1 MSLGAAPEWRYQ
13 VSARVLVIDD
23 DQDFRASVRSLLE
36 GRGYE
41 VFEAVSGHD
50 GLRKVKE
57 CKPDVI
63 LLDVMMETT
72 EEGYGVVYSLRHR
85 DEYAA
90 CRDTPVFMVSSIQES
105 PDERYPMSA
114 ETELIRPD
122 RYLTKPL
129 NIPRFFELLEKAL
142 PPASRAR
149 A

>member
-1 MSLGAAPEWRYQ
+1 M
-13 VSARVLVIDD
+13 SARVLVIDD
-23 DQDFRASVRSLLE
+23 DKDFRASVKSLLE

-41 VFEAVSGHD
+41 VFEALSGHD

-63 LLDVMMETT
+63 LLDVMMETSV
-72 EEGYGVVYSLRHR
+72 EGYGVAYSLKNQ

-90 CRDTPVFMVSSIQES
+90 YRDIPLFMVSSIEES
-105 PDERYPMSA
+105 PDERFPMSA
-114 ETELIRPD
+114 ETEMIRPD

-129 NIPRFFELLEKAL
+129 NIARFFELLEKAL
-142 PPASRAR
+142 PLASRAR

>member
-1 MSLGAAPEWRYQ
+1 MWRGAAPEWRYQ

-41 VFEAVSGHD
+41 VLEAVSGDD

-57 CKPDVI
+57 FKPDVI
-63 LLDVMMETT
+63 LLDVMMATPV
-72 EEGYGVVYSLRHR
+72 EGYGVVYSLKYQ
-85 DEYAA
+85 DQYAA
-90 CRDTPVFMVSSIQES
+90 CRDTPVFMVSSIEQS
-105 PDERYPMSA
+105 PDELFPLSA
-114 ETELIRPD
+114 ETEMIRPD

-129 NIPRFFELLEKAL
+129 NVARFFELLEKAL

>member
-1 MSLGAAPEWRYQ
+1 MWLRTAPEWRYQ
-13 VSARVLVIDD
+13 VSVKVLVIDD

-50 GLRKVKE
+50 GLQKVKE

-72 EEGYGVVYSLRHR
+72 EEGYGVVYSLKHR

-105 PDERYPMSA
+105 PDERYPLSA

-142 PPASRAR
+142 PRAAR
-149 A
+149 PSG

>member
-1 MSLGAAPEWRYQ
+1 M
-13 VSARVLVIDD
+13 SARVLVIDD
-23 DQDFRASVRSLLE
+23 DQDFRASLKSLLE

-63 LLDVMMETT
+63 LLDVVMETS
-72 EEGYGVVYSLRHR
+72 EEGYGVVYSLKHL

-105 PDERYPMSA
+105 PDERFPLSA
-114 ETELIRPD
+114 ETEMIRPD

-129 NIPRFFELLEKAL
+129 NIARFLELLEKAL

-149 A
+149 G